1 MFGFKIQGVF
11 FEHLS
16 IKTSIKVKMILQ
28 AFGISKMTLEASDN
42 FKKKSGLGPFFIN
55 FVFPKKNQLNKLN
68 EHKLI

>member
-42 FKKKSGLGPFFIN
+42 LKKKSGLGPFFRN
-55 FVFPKKNQLNKLN
+55 FVLVYEFCLHFRKKTN
-68 EHKLI
+68 

>member
-42 FKKKSGLGPFFIN
+42 L
-55 FVFPKKNQLNKLN
+55 KKNQV
-68 EHKLI
+68 